1 MAVEKD
7 QPNTKRRKTIPGKQT
22 TDQATRGQGGR
33 KVSES
38 DQGKK
43 V

>member
-1 MAVEKD
+1 MAVTKD
-7 QPNTKRRKTIPGKQT
+7 QSNTKRRKIIPEKQT
-22 TDQATRGQGGR
+22 AEQATHGQGGR